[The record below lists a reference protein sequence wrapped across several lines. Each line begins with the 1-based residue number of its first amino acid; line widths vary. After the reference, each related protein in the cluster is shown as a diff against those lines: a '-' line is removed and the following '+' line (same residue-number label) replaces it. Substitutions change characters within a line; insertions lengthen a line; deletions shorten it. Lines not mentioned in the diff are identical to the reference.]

1 MLEFTV
7 AFILY
12 AIIRIALLVYYS
24 NRFLKIVKGNDLLP
38 F

>member
-12 AIIRIALLVYYS
+12 AIVRIALLVYYS
-24 NRFLKIVKGNDLLP
+24 NRFLNLIRHIDSR